1 MMAQISIS
9 LLLALAVSAS
19 FVLATA
25 VLFGGL
31 VSEVHSGYSAANALQ
46 SSGSAPGAPVQI
58 MYPGFQISYG

>member
-19 FVLATA
+19 FVLASA
-25 VLFGGL
+25 VFFGSL
-31 VSEVHSGYSAANALQ
+31 VSGVHSGYSAAHELQ
-46 SSGSAPGAPVQI
+46 SNGSALGAPVQI